1 MILRTA
7 LTRSPGGAS
16 DSRRRRGDDHVGD
29 TIDDDV
35 QGIHGRAARE
45 DVLLFIDD
53 DAAAENGDRLV
64 RLSRHGDRHT
74 IDGKAIDRRVAGA
87 RTAQDR
93 HRPRHDESG
102 GDPVS
107 GDGQTYG
114 RERRFGGSLVR
125 PTDRGGVKTF
135 RTEQGWDNRD
145 DLRGL
150 PRVVAP
156 RERSRVGERGRGS
169 ENGRPH
175 RARVPGHRLCVAGR
189 WPSDQTGER
198 DNGDRYSPRGKKSP
212 GNNFLTHAWPPADDS
227 AMSPRDLP
235 GLVSLAR
242 ARSRDEKR
250 LRASKTPTEQRCE
263 DDQAASRWARTT
275 SVARRSMIS
284 TTSRKRASLP
294 APAPRTWP
302 T

>member
-175 RARVPGHRLCVAGR
+175 RAGVPGHRLCVAGR

-198 DNGDRYSPRGKKSP
+198 DNGDRYAPRGKKSP
-212 GNNFLTHAWPPADDS
+212 ASGKNFPTHAWPPAVDS

-242 ARSRDEKR
+242 TRSRDEKR
-250 LRASKTPTEQRCE
+250 LRASKTPTAPR
-263 DDQAASRWARTT
+263 SGR
-275 SVARRSMIS
+275 SARR
-284 TTSRKRASLP
+284 RDVNRERLP
-294 APAPRTWP
+294 RSEGFVRRGCQRGAATARP
-302 T
+302 